1 MTAPIIGA
9 TKMKNYDDAVGA
21 FNVKLPPED
30 IEELEAYYKPHAI
43 MGAIKV
49 NPAEGEIPLLKK

>member
-21 FNVKLPPED
+21 FNVKLTP
-30 IEELEAYYKPHAI
+30 EELEAYYKSHAI

-49 NPAEGEIPLLKK
+49 NPAEGEIPLLKNN